1 MGAMRTFVDRLRRD
15 EAGSSAVEFV
25 LILVPMVLL
34 TIGAINLS
42 LMVYTV
48 ANLNYAAED
57 AARCN
62 AVKKT
67 TCTNAATTN
76 TYGRARYKGPGVPTF
91 TATNPAC
98 GSRVVGTVPYVFT
111 TGLTSTTFTL
121 SSQACYPAT

>member
-1 MGAMRTFVDRLRRD
+1 MVRTLIGKLRRD

-25 LILVPMVLL
+25 LILVPTILL

-57 AARCN
+57 AARCY

-67 TCTNAATTN
+67 TCTNNATIN
-76 TYGRARYKGPGVPTF
+76 TYARARYKGPGVPNF
-91 TATNPAC
+91 AATTPTC
-98 GSRVVGTVPYVFT
+98 GNQVVGTVPYVFT